1 MEYISTKEAAEK
13 WNVSER
19 RIQKL
24 CEDKRIPGTVRFSHV
39 WAIPKSAKKP
49 VDGRQKLERKNL
61 KEQS

>member
-1 MEYISTKEAAEK
+1 MDYISTKEAAEK

-39 WAIPKSAKKP
+39 WAK
-49 VDGRQKLERKNL
+49 ERK
-61 KEQS
+61 KACGWTAKIRTEKS